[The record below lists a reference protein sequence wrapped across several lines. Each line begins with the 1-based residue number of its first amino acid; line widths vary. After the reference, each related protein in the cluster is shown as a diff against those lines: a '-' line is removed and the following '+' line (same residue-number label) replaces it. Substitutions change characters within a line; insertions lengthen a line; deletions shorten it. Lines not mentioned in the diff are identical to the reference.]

1 MQALFSIS
9 HIPYGSHLPHP
20 PTSNQLSFIP
30 FPYSNGKDSTKEGLV
45 YCTSLLRQPA
55 GTVASAGSAS
65 KFSFL
70 FFFFFNNLWEF

>member
-45 YCTSLLRQPA
+45 YCTSLRQPA